1 MPMHSGGTGAESAAG
16 LAGGDS
22 GKFFGDLA
30 NGLHAM
36 AQPLTILR
44 ASMEVLALPPSAGV
58 DQRRYLEISTSQL
71 ERACHL
77 FTCVQDLV
85 AVKIVEAQKKQ
96 FDLWELITPLI
107 EGQKGILQAS
117 GVAIAVARQ
126 EACCAILGDPGRTEQ
141 AVAAALQMAAELASR
156 GGVIEVSAAQG
167 GGFAELTLRNTS
179 RHGRSL
185 DSSARL
191 SVALAEANVLSQGG
205 KYEFAEDP
213 LRVSMALPVE
223 EAARAGKE
231 TPGIRWDAERM
242 H

>member
-1 MPMHSGGTGAESAAG
+1 MPMHSGGANGESAAE

-30 NGLHAM
+30 NGLHAL

-71 ERACHL
+71 ERTCEL

-85 AVKIVEAQKKQ
+85 AVKLVEAQKKP
-96 FDLWELITPLI
+96 FDLWALIAPLI
-107 EGQKGILQAS
+107 EAHKGQLQAS

-126 EACCAILGDPGRTEQ
+126 EACCAIVGDPGRTEQ
-141 AVAAALQMAAELASR
+141 AIASALQMAAELASR
-156 GGVIEVSAAQG
+156 GDVIEVSAAQG
-167 GGFAELTLRNTS
+167 GGFAELTLRNTC
-179 RHGRSL
+179 RHGRNL

-205 KYEFAEDP
+205 KYKFAEDP
-213 LRVSMALPVE
+213 LCVSVALPVE
-223 EAARAGKE
+223 ESGGAGRD
-231 TPGIRWDAERM
+231 TPGIRWDAERI